1 MAHGSCKRTREEA
14 MRTLGPVFTA
24 MAALLYLTPALAAE
38 PKPADTPVATADA
51 RVPDTLMFATDELT
65 DIQSRIGQAE
75 AGAGANAMSTFE
87 NASLYLSSILYFG
100 PNDWTIWVNGVPI
113 EPKQD
118 FQAFR
123 VTDISPSSVEL
134 LVPLSAMGMRPVRLG
149 PNQTF
154 LVKSGVVVEGR
165 AQ

>member
-1 MAHGSCKRTREEA
+1 MKTI
-14 MRTLGPVFTA
+14 TA
-24 MAALLYLTPALAAE
+24 FLAAALILSGLKSTFAADA
-38 PKPADTPVATADA
+38 KPADTPVAIADTK
-51 RVPDTLMFATDELT
+51 VPDTLMFATDELT
-65 DIQSRIGQAE
+65 DIQSRIGQGE
-75 AGAGANAMSTFE
+75 ASVGAASTNGVE
-87 NASLYLSSILYFG
+87 NASLYLSSILYFS
-100 PNDWTIWVNGVPI
+100 PTDWIVWVNGVPI

-123 VTDISPSSVEL
+123 VTDITPTSVEL

-165 AQ
+165 SQ

>member
-1 MAHGSCKRTREEA
+1 
-14 MRTLGPVFTA
+14 MRIAAITLV
-24 MAALLYLTPALAAE
+24 AAAVSLCWQDSAVAADA
-38 PKPADTPVATADA
+38 KPADTPVAVADTK
-51 RVPDTLMFATDELT
+51 VPDTLMFATDELT

-75 AGAGANAMSTFE
+75 AGSSSGSMNTFE

-100 PNDWTIWVNGVPI
+100 PSDWVIWVNGVPI
-113 EPKQD
+113 EPAQD

-154 LVKSGVVVEGR
+154 LVKSGIVVEGR
-165 AQ
+165 VQ

>member
-1 MAHGSCKRTREEA
+1 
-14 MRTLGPVFTA
+14 MRTS
-24 MAALLYLTPALAAE
+24 ALALATAAASLFWHNGASAADA
-38 PKPADTPVATADA
+38 KPADTPVAIVDTK
-51 RVPDTLMFATDELT
+51 VPDTLMFATDELT

-75 AGAGANAMSTFE
+75 AGSGSGATNSFE

-100 PNDWTIWVNGVPI
+100 PADWVIWVNGVPI
-113 EPKQD
+113 EPAQD

-154 LVKSGVVVEGR
+154 LVKSGIVVEGR

>member
-1 MAHGSCKRTREEA
+1 
-14 MRTLGPVFTA
+14 MRVIV
-24 MAALLYLTPALAAE
+24 AAFFAGLSLFWLESALAADS
-38 PKPADTPVATADA
+38 KSADTPIAVSDTS
-51 RVPDTLMFATDELT
+51 VPDTLMFATDELT
-65 DIQSRIGQAE
+65 DIQSRIGQADN
-75 AGAGANAMSTFE
+75 AADGTANAVES
-87 NASLYLSSILYFG
+87 ASLYLSSILYFS
-100 PNDWTIWVNGVPI
+100 PSQWVIWVNGVPI
-113 EPKQD
+113 EPQQD

-123 VTDISPSSVEL
+123 VTDISASSVEL

>member
-1 MAHGSCKRTREEA
+1 MRIAAIILIAAAVNLLWHGGAS
-14 MRTLGPVFTA
+14 
-24 MAALLYLTPALAAE
+24 AADA
-38 PKPADTPVATADA
+38 KPADTPVAVADT

-75 AGAGANAMSTFE
+75 AGTGVGTE
-87 NASLYLSSILYFG
+87 NSVESASLYLSSILYFS
-100 PNDWTIWVNGVPI
+100 PTDWIIWVNGVPV
-113 EPKQD
+113 EPQQD

-154 LVKSGVVVEGR
+154 MAKTGIVVEGR